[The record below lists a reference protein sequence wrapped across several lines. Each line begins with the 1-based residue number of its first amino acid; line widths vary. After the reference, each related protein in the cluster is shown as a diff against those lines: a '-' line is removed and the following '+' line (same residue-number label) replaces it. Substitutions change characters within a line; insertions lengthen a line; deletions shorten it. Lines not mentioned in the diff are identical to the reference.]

1 MDAFQYEI
9 YRAQLCTMYNGFCAA
24 CPLNSD
30 GKSIGCVL
38 CNYDTIKV
46 IERTQKLIDWAEK
59 WPRTRQD
66 AFERYFSDVPM
77 KNGIINI
84 CPKKIDKS
92 YKTKCVRDCRIL
104 CIFVSYKVLHAHLP
118 WQNIFFHPPA
128 EYILPCAAHHPV
140 SVQLSARSALIKHPV
155 KGLYV

>member
-24 CPLNSD
+24 CPLNSE
-30 GKSIGCVL
+30 GKSLGCAL
-38 CNYDTIKV
+38 CNYDIIKV
-46 IERTQKLIDWAEK
+46 IERTQKLIDWVEK

-66 AFERYFSDVPM
+66 VLERYFSDAPM

-92 YKTKCVRDCRIL
+92 YKAKCVRDGKSCEQCKKDYWLEGI
-104 CIFVSYKVLHAHLP
+104 SNGK
-118 WQNIFFHPPA
+118 
-128 EYILPCAAHHPV
+128 
-140 SVQLSARSALIKHPV
+140 
-155 KGLYV
+155 